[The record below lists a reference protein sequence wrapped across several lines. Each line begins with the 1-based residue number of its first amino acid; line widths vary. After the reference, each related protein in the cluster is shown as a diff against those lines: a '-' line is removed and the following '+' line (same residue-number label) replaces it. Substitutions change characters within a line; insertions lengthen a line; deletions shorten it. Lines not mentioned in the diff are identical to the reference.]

1 MSCIC
6 KKCQDNPLAPDA
18 LDPPK
23 SRAMWYWLVA
33 GVAAGVLVVGVTIV
47 LLIAPHILGTKTPA
61 PAANSRSMIPQ
72 TAVKLSNDI
81 DQLQVLLGQLQSA
94 DPDDP
99 NATADLNSQLQA
111 AIQQLMGGNGA
122 DMQAVPGA
130 FGGQDGMAPE
140 DLARIQELMQEL
152 LQGVDIDIDVQ
163 VQDSIETQPN
173 P

>member
-1 MSCIC
+1 
-6 KKCQDNPLAPDA
+6 
-18 LDPPK
+18 
-23 SRAMWYWLVA
+23 
-33 GVAAGVLVVGVTIV
+33 
-47 LLIAPHILGTKTPA
+47 
-61 PAANSRSMIPQ
+61 
-72 TAVKLSNDI
+72 
-81 DQLQVLLGQLQSA
+81 
-94 DPDDP
+94 
-99 NATADLNSQLQA
+99 
-111 AIQQLMGGNGA
+111 MGGNGA